1 MINHKFPQKAYVVS
15 VDMGYGHQ
23 RASYPLKDMVLNH
36 KIINANNYPGI
47 PAEDKQIWRR
57 SQSFYEFI
65 SRFKNVPL
73 IGETAFN
80 AFDKFQEIPGFYPKR
95 DLSKM
100 TAQLL
105 NIIRLIK
112 NKNWGFHLI
121 NKLEKKPLPLI
132 TTFFAT
138 AFMAEIY
145 NYSQEIYLVVCDADI
160 SRGWVMPKAARSR
173 INYFVPCQRVA
184 ERLKLYGVRTEKI
197 FLTGF
202 PLPKKNLGDQNLN
215 VLKKDFSE
223 RLKNLDPD
231 NIYLAKYKKII
242 IEQLGAKNL
251 AKKANHPLTL
261 TFAVGGAG
269 AQRELGLTILDSLSR
284 EIAKKKI
291 KINLIAGIHN
301 DVNQYFK
308 KGINELKLTKFIG
321 KQIKIIFAQ
330 NKEEY
335 FEKFN
340 LALRTT
346 DILWTKPSELSFYV
360 ALGIPIIIAPPIGS
374 QEKFNRHWL
383 RTIGAGLNQEGPRY
397 VNEWLFDWLRGG
409 LFAEA
414 AVHGFLEAAKLGTYN
429 IEKIVAGQPQDIKAA
444 KEILQY

>member
-1 MINHKFPQKAYVVS
+1 MPLKTLPKAYVIS

-23 RASYPLKDMVLNH
+23 RASYPLKDLAFNH
-36 KIINANNYPGI
+36 KIINANNYSGI
-47 PAEDKQIWRR
+47 PAEDRQIWQQ

-73 IGETAFN
+73 IGEMAFN
-80 AFDKFQEIPGFYPKR
+80 IFDKFQEIPKFYPKR
-95 DLSKM
+95 DLSKI

-121 NKLEKKPLPLI
+121 SKLEKKPLPLI

-138 AFMAEIY
+138 AFMAEIH
-145 NYSQEIYLVVCDADI
+145 NYSQEIYLVICDADI
-160 SRGWVMPKAARSR
+160 SRGWVMPKPSRSR
-173 INYFVPCQRVA
+173 INYLAPCQRVA
-184 ERLKLYGVRTEKI
+184 ERLKLYGVRPEKI

-202 PLPKKNLGDQNLN
+202 PLPKENLGNQNLDI
-215 VLKKDFSE
+215 LKKDFCA
-223 RLKNLDPD
+223 RLKNLDPT
-231 NIYLAKYKKII
+231 NIYLAKYRKTIV
-242 IEQLGAKNL
+242 ERLGTKNL
-251 AKKANHPLTL
+251 AKGANHPLTL

-269 AQRELGLTILDSLSR
+269 AQRELGLIILKSLSH
-284 EIAKKKI
+284 EITKKKI

-321 KQIKIIFAQ
+321 RQIKIIFAQ

-335 FEKFN
+335 FKKFN

-360 ALGIPIIIAPPIGS
+360 ALGTPIIIAPPIGS

-383 RTIGAGLNQEGPRY
+383 RTIGAGLNQEDPHY
-397 VNEWLFDWLRGG
+397 ANEWLFDWLRGG

-414 AVHGFLEAAKLGTYN
+414 AMHGYLEAAKLGTYN
-429 IEKIVAGQPQDIKAA
+429 IGKIITGQPQDLKAI